1 MGCACYYCARALSSE
16 IARYK
21 SRAATEKNLVQHY
34 SRNQPPGRGKMS
46 SDAYDKV
53 QYSHQGRYGLEL
65 LDRLSIPEGGRVLDL
80 GCGTGYLA
88 SVLAERVGPGGRV
101 TGVDPSRERILLA
114 ESKYVQHNNLQF
126 MDKSSEDFP
135 AGPYD
140 IVFCNFVLHWIQDKQ
155 TVFRR
160 VHENLKSGGVFAFL
174 CPAKPASSIWEQLNP
189 EIDHVHHFGTTGR
202 IHQIG

>member
-1 MGCACYYCARALSSE
+1 M
-16 IARYK
+16 
-21 SRAATEKNLVQHY
+21 
-34 SRNQPPGRGKMS
+34 
-46 SDAYDKV
+46 
-53 QYSHQGRYGLEL
+53 
-65 LDRLSIPEGGRVLDL
+65 LDL

-160 VHENLKSGGVFAFL
+160 VHENLKSGGLFAFL
-174 CPAKPASSIWEQLNP
+174 CPAKPASSVWEQLNP
-189 EIDHVHHFGTTGR
+189 EIDHVHHFGTTDEYTRLAELYGFQVEFTAVDSVQHVFDSVDLYIEWMQASVNVASCAIDPGVMEEVKNKLGTKPHMEWTR
-202 IHQIG
+202 IIYILRKV